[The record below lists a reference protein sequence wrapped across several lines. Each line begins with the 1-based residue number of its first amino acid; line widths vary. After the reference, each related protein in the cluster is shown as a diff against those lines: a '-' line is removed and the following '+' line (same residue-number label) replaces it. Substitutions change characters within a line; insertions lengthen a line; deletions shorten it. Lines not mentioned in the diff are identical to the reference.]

1 MSELVTAITTGL
13 TAFSATNI
21 DDLVIL
27 ILFFSQVNG
36 TFRRRHIV
44 IGQYLGFTALV
55 LASLPGFFGGLIVPQ
70 YWIGRLGL
78 IPITIGLNLLFNP
91 ERDAS
96 EEVKE
101 EIEQFDS
108 SNLTSFLSPQIYN
121 VAAITLAN
129 GGDNVSIYVPLF
141 ASSNFESFLVIL
153 GVFFLLLG
161 VWCYVT
167 YKLSRQPAIADVLT
181 RYGNTLV
188 PFVLIGLGVF
198 IVLKSQSLHP
208 LALVASCL
216 CLIGLVRMNERSPE
230 VEKN

>member
-1 MSELVTAITTGL
+1 MSLVKAVTTGI

-21 DDLVIL
+21 DDIVIL
-27 ILFFSQVNG
+27 MLFFSQVNT

-55 LASLPGFFGGLIVPQ
+55 IASLPGFFGGLLIPQ

-78 IPITIGLNLLFNP
+78 VPITIGLSLLLNP
-91 ERDAS
+91 DNNSVE
-96 EEVKE
+96 E
-101 EIEQFDS
+101 EIEQSDPLFS
-108 SNLTSFLSPQIYN
+108 SFLSPQIYS
-121 VAAITLAN
+121 VAAVTFAN

-141 ASSNFESFLVIL
+141 ASSNAESFLVIL
-153 GVFFLLLG
+153 SVFFLLLG

-167 YKLSRQPAIADVLT
+167 DKLSRQRAIADVIT

-198 IVLKSQSLHP
+198 IVLESESLHP
-208 LALVASCL
+208 LALLASCL
-216 CLIGLVRMNERSPE
+216 CLIGLIKINGRSPE
-230 VEKN
+230 VEN

>member
-1 MSELVTAITTGL
+1 MSLVKATTTGV

-27 ILFFSQVNG
+27 MLFFSQVNT
-36 TFRRRHIV
+36 TFRRRHVV

-55 LASLPGFFGGLIVPQ
+55 IASLPGFFSGLLIPQ
-70 YWIGRLGL
+70 SWIGRLGL
-78 IPITIGLNLLFNP
+78 VPITIGLSMLLNP
-91 ERDAS
+91 EKNSVDD
-96 EEVKE
+96 VT
-101 EIEQFDS
+101 EIEQSDLFS
-108 SNLTSFLSPQIYN
+108 SSSPQIYS
-121 VAAITLAN
+121 VAAVTFAN
-129 GGDNVSIYVPLF
+129 GGDNISIYVPLF
-141 ASSNFESFLVIL
+141 ASSNVESFLVIL

-167 YKLSRQPAIADVLT
+167 YKLSRQRAIADVLT

-198 IVLKSQSLHP
+198 IVLESESLHP

-216 CLIGLVRMNERSPE
+216 CLIGLIKIHGRSPK
-230 VEKN
+230 VEN